1 MKLKKIASLMLA
13 GVMAVSMLAGCSGK
27 TETKPEDDKNEGSV
41 TGVSA
46 SFAACLSDDTV
57 KFTDNNSNQSALEKA
72 VKEVEDSA
80 IANVKAVATVT
91 TGTEPLVSVEK
102 ALEPDNN
109 IGNVGKD
116 AVKKLSKEATYIAL
130 YQAPG
135 AMSQSAVLAQ
145 VASKLNDKLTEA
157 TLPENSL
164 NNDTSVG
171 NQKEYYTYSY
181 NGSVSAEKVSTKNG
195 DNSAW
200 YVLVTVTV
208 TPTKA
213 ELPQG

>member
-1 MKLKKIASLMLA
+1 M
-13 GVMAVSMLAGCSGK
+13 
-27 TETKPEDDKNEGSV
+27 
-41 TGVSA
+41 
-46 SFAACLSDDTV
+46 
-57 KFTDNNSNQSALEKA
+57 
-72 VKEVEDSA
+72 EDSA